1 MIRERDLLVTAARSL
16 YARGLT
22 HGSTG
27 NISVRTGDKILVTPT
42 GCKLGTLLP
51 GELSTIDLGGTHLDG
66 PKPSK
71 EAFLHAIVLRQRP
84 DANAVVHTHST
95 YSAAVS
101 CLADL
106 DPADAIPTLTAY
118 FAMRVGK
125 LPLLPYYAPGD
136 TDISAAVAAAA
147 ADHRAFLL
155 SNHGPVIAGADLGTA
170 MDVLDEIEHTAKIF
184 LLLHG
189 MRTRPLTERQRQDLV
204 Q

>member
-1 MIRERDLLVTAARSL
+1 MIRERDNLVTAARSL
-16 YARGLT
+16 YTRGLT

-27 NISVRTGDKILVTPT
+27 NVSVRVDDKILVTPT
-42 GCKLGTLLP
+42 GCTLGALLP
-51 GELSTIDLGGTHLDG
+51 GELSTIDLNGDHVGG

-84 DANAVVHTHST
+84 DANAVVHTHSV
-95 YSAAVS
+95 YSSAVS
-101 CLADL
+101 CLAGL
-106 DPADAIPTLTAY
+106 DSADAIPPLTAY

-125 LPLLPYYAPGD
+125 LPLLPYYPPGD
-136 TDISAAVAAAA
+136 KSISADVATAA
-147 ADHRAFLL
+147 ADHPAILL
-155 SNHGPVIAGADLGTA
+155 SNHGPVIAGADLAAA

-189 MRTRPLTERQRQDLV
+189 MPTRPLTEQQRQDLV